1 MEHTLHVGHG
11 STFGAVTLFPVW
23 TDAPGL
29 NGFDWSGTALRVAE
43 REGAPVVSELVV
55 QNTGARPVVLLEG
68 DLLTGGWQDRMVGA
82 STILGRGDGRVVEVV
97 CVEHGRWGGEQ
108 AHGAQGRRGAASV
121 RYGLDRARHPEQ
133 SSDGRGGE
141 NRGEQRDEQGE
152 PAQHQVWQ
160 RIGRFESELGGTKSS
175 SVLDHLSR
183 APKVDVRRLPG
194 QRGVVVGIGGVVAW
208 GELFGSTAGLASRW
222 NGLLN
227 AAMLDAQ
234 LASAVKT
241 PASAA
246 RHFVS
251 GWAAMPEMDTE
262 ALAAIE
268 AAALDSLDVDPVPLE
283 HGGDTHGPT
292 PIVSRRGKLSLS
304 GIRHR
309 DRLVHATVFN
319 TAHPQMEHAE
329 GHA

>member
-1 MEHTLHVGHG
+1 MEHTLHVGRG
-11 STFGAVTLFPVW
+11 TSFGAVTLFPVW
-23 TDAPGL
+23 TNAPGL
-29 NGFDWSGTALRVAE
+29 NGFDWSGAALRVAE
-43 REGAPVVSELVV
+43 REGAPVVGELVV

-68 DLLTGGWQDRMVGA
+68 DLLAGGWQDRMVAA

-108 AHGAQGRRGAASV
+108 AHGARGRRGAASV

-133 SSDGRGGE
+133 SRGGCDGD
-141 NRGEQRDEQGE
+141 NGGEQRDEQGE
-152 PAQHQVWQ
+152 PAQQQVWQ
-160 RIGRFESELGGTKSS
+160 RIGRFESERGGTKSS
-175 SVLDHLSR
+175 SMLDHLGR
-183 APKVDVRRLPG
+183 APQVDARRLPG

-208 GELFGSTAGLASRW
+208 GEMFGSTAGLASRW
-222 NGLLN
+222 DGLLN

-234 LASAVKT
+234 LAPAVST

-251 GWAAMPEMDTE
+251 GWAAMPAMDTQ

-268 AAALDSLDVDPVPLE
+268 EAALDSLFDPVPLE
-283 HGGDTHGPT
+283 HGGDAHGVA

-304 GIRHR
+304 GTRHR

-319 TAHPQMEHAE
+319 TAHPQMEHAG